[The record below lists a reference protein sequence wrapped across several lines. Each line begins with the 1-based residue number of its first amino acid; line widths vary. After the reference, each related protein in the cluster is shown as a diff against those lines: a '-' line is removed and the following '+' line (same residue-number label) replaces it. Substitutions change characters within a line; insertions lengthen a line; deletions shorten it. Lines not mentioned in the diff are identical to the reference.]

1 MIKLYR
7 ILLMMIVGVS
17 CVNGYSQELNCTV
30 EINSD
35 QVEGTNTE
43 IFSTLQE
50 AVNEYMNSTKFSNA
64 QIAANEK
71 IECKLFFIIGEYTDD
86 VMKGNL
92 QIQSTRPVYN
102 TNYTTTLLNF
112 KDDNIEFTYRQGEP
126 LIFSENSVDNN
137 LTAILDYYAY
147 LILAIDFDS
156 FSLNGGQTFYDKIQ
170 SIVQMSQTA
179 GEIGWKSFDDRRNR
193 AAVLNAFTDPG
204 TSVIR
209 TLIYEYHRRGLD
221 EMSMSPAKGRA
232 VITRSLDNL
241 QKIYQSQPM
250 SVALNIWHD
259 AKLDELINIYSQGS
273 QDERDGVYE
282 LLYSLYP
289 TDQRRLK
296 DIKEPPKRN

>member
-1 MIKLYR
+1 MHKFTKL
-7 ILLMMIVGVS
+7 ILTTCALIFACTS
-17 CVNGYSQELNCTV
+17 RAQELNCTV

-35 QVEGTNTE
+35 QITGTNTE

-50 AVNEYMNSTKFSNA
+50 AINEYMNDTKFSNA
-64 QIAANEK
+64 QIAPNEK
-71 IECKLFFIIGEYTDD
+71 IECRLFFTIVEYTDD

-102 TNYTTTLLNF
+102 TNYSTTLINF
-112 KDDNIEFTYRQGEP
+112 KDENIEFTYRQGEP
-126 LIFSENSVDNN
+126 LIFSENSVENN

-147 LILAIDFDS
+147 FIMAVDFDS
-156 FSLNGGQTFYDKIQ
+156 FSQNGGQQFYDRAQ
-170 SIVQMSQTA
+170 NIVQLSQNS
-179 GEIGWKSFDDRRNR
+179 GEVGWKTFDDRRNR

-209 TLIYEYHRRGLD
+209 TLLYEYHRKGLD
-221 EMSMSPAKGRA
+221 EMAMSPAKGRA

-241 QKIYQSQPM
+241 SKIYQSQPM
-250 SVALNIWHD
+250 SVALNMWHD

-273 QDERDGVYE
+273 QEERDGVYE

-289 TDQRRLK
+289 TEQRRLK
-296 DIKEPPKRN
+296 DIKEPPKR

>member
-1 MIKLYR
+1 MGMACIAGR
-7 ILLMMIVGVS
+7 
-17 CVNGYSQELNCTV
+17 SQELNCTV
-30 EINSD
+30 EVNSD
-35 QVEGTNTE
+35 QVEGTYDEVFNN
-43 IFSTLQE
+43 LRE
-50 AVNEYMNSTKFSNA
+50 AINEYMNSTKFSSA
-64 QIAANEK
+64 QISPNEK
-71 IECKLFFIIGEYTDD
+71 IDCRMMFTIGEYNDD

-92 QIQSTRPVYN
+92 QVQSTRPVYN
-102 TNYTTTLLNF
+102 TGYTTTVLNF

-126 LIFSENSVDNN
+126 LIFSENSVENN

-147 LILAIDFDS
+147 LILAMDFDT
-156 FSLNGGQTFYDKIQ
+156 FSPNGGQAFYDRAQ
-170 SIVQMSQTA
+170 NIVQMSQNS

-209 TLIYEYHRRGLD
+209 NLLYDYHRKGLD

-259 AKLDELINIYSQGS
+259 AKIDELINIYSQGS

-296 DIKEPPKRN
+296 DIKNPPKRN

>member
-1 MIKLYR
+1 MHKFTKL
-7 ILLMMIVGVS
+7 ILTTCALIFACS
-17 CVNGYSQELNCTV
+17 SRAQELNCTV

-35 QVEGTNTE
+35 QITGTNTE

-50 AVNEYMNSTKFSNA
+50 AINEYMNDTKFSNA
-64 QIAANEK
+64 QIASNEK
-71 IECKLFFIIGEYTDD
+71 IECRLFFTIVEYTDD

-102 TNYTTTLLNF
+102 TNYSTTLINF
-112 KDDNIEFTYRQGEP
+112 KDENIEFTYRQGEP
-126 LIFSENSVDNN
+126 LIFSENSVENN

-147 LILAIDFDS
+147 FIMAVDFDS
-156 FSLNGGQTFYDKIQ
+156 FSQNGGQQFYDRAQ
-170 SIVQMSQTA
+170 NIVQLSQNS
-179 GEIGWKSFDDRRNR
+179 GEVGWKTFDDRRNR

-209 TLIYEYHRRGLD
+209 TLLYEYHRKGLD
-221 EMSMSPAKGRA
+221 EMAMSPAKGRA

-241 QKIYQSQPM
+241 SKIYQSQPM
-250 SVALNIWHD
+250 SVALNMWHD

-273 QDERDGVYE
+273 QEERDGVYE

-289 TDQRRLK
+289 TEQRRLK
-296 DIKEPPKRN
+296 DIKEPPKR

>member
-1 MIKLYR
+1 MHKFTKL
-7 ILLMMIVGVS
+7 ILTTCALIFACTS
-17 CVNGYSQELNCTV
+17 RAQELNCTV

-35 QVEGTNTE
+35 QITGTNTE

-50 AVNEYMNSTKFSNA
+50 AINEYMNDTKFSNA
-64 QIAANEK
+64 QIASNEK
-71 IECKLFFIIGEYTDD
+71 IECRLFFTIVEYTDD

-102 TNYTTTLLNF
+102 TNYSTTLINF
-112 KDDNIEFTYRQGEP
+112 KDENIEFTYRQGEP
-126 LIFSENSVDNN
+126 LIFSENSVENN

-147 LILAIDFDS
+147 FIMAVDFDS
-156 FSLNGGQTFYDKIQ
+156 FSQNGGQQFYDRAQ
-170 SIVQMSQTA
+170 NIVQLSQNS
-179 GEIGWKSFDDRRNR
+179 GEVGWKTFDDRRNR

-209 TLIYEYHRRGLD
+209 TLLYEYHRKGLD
-221 EMSMSPAKGRA
+221 EMAMSPAKGRA

-241 QKIYQSQPM
+241 SKIYQSQPM
-250 SVALNIWHD
+250 SVALNMWHD

-273 QDERDGVYE
+273 QEERDGVYE

-289 TDQRRLK
+289 TEQRRLK
-296 DIKEPPKRN
+296 DIKEPPKR

>member
-1 MIKLYR
+1 
-7 ILLMMIVGVS
+7 MMIMGMF
-17 CVNGYSQELNCTV
+17 CFKTHAQELNCTV

-35 QVEGTNTE
+35 QIEGTNTE
-43 IFSTLQE
+43 IFTTLQE
-50 AVNEYMNSTKFSNA
+50 AINEYMNSTKFSNA
-64 QIAANEK
+64 QISANEK
-71 IECKLFFIIGEYTDD
+71 IDCRLFFTIGEYTDD

-92 QIQSTRPVYN
+92 QVQSTRPVYN

-126 LIFSENSVDNN
+126 LIFSENSVENN

-156 FSLNGGQTFYDKIQ
+156 FSPNGGQPFYDKAQ
-170 SIVQMSQTA
+170 NIVQLSQTS
-179 GEIGWKSFDDRRNR
+179 GELGWKSFDDRRNR

-204 TSVIR
+204 TSAIR
-209 TLIYEYHRRGLD
+209 TLIYEYHRKGLD

-232 VITRSLDNL
+232 VITNSLDNL
-241 QKIYQSQPM
+241 QKVYQSQPM

-289 TDQRRLK
+289 TEQRRLK

>member
-1 MIKLYR
+1 MHKFTKL
-7 ILLMMIVGVS
+7 ILTTCALIFACTS
-17 CVNGYSQELNCTV
+17 RAQELNCTV

-35 QVEGTNTE
+35 QVTGTNTE

-50 AVNEYMNSTKFSNA
+50 AVNEYMNDTKFSNA
-64 QIAANEK
+64 QIASNEK
-71 IECKLFFIIGEYTDD
+71 IECRLFFTIVEYTDD

-102 TNYTTTLLNF
+102 TNYSTTLINF
-112 KDDNIEFTYRQGEP
+112 KDENIEFTYRQGEP
-126 LIFSENSVDNN
+126 LIFSENSVENN

-147 LILAIDFDS
+147 FIMAVDFDS
-156 FSLNGGQTFYDKIQ
+156 FSQNGGQQFYDRAQ
-170 SIVQMSQTA
+170 NIVQLSQNS
-179 GEIGWKSFDDRRNR
+179 GEVGWKTFDDRRNR

-209 TLIYEYHRRGLD
+209 TLLYEYHRKGLD
-221 EMSMSPAKGRA
+221 EMAMSPAKGRA

-241 QKIYQSQPM
+241 SKIYQSQPM
-250 SVALNIWHD
+250 SVALNMWHD

-273 QDERDGVYE
+273 QEERDGVYE

-289 TDQRRLK
+289 TEQRRLK
-296 DIKEPPKRN
+296 DIKEPPKR

>member
-1 MIKLYR
+1 MIAGIFCL
-7 ILLMMIVGVS
+7 
-17 CVNGYSQELNCTV
+17 NGYSQELNCTV

-35 QVEGTNTE
+35 QVEGTNAE
-43 IFSTLQE
+43 IFNTLQE
-50 AVNEYMNSTKFSNA
+50 AINEYMNSTKFSNA

-71 IECKLFFIIGEYTDD
+71 IECKLFFTIGEYTDD

-156 FSLNGGQTFYDKIQ
+156 FSLNGGQQFYDKVQ
-170 SIVQMSQTA
+170 SIVQLSQTA

-193 AAVLNAFTDPG
+193 AAVLNAFIDPG

-241 QKIYQSQPM
+241 QKVYQSQPM

-259 AKLDELINIYSQGS
+259 SKLDELINIYSQGS